1 MRGAPYLQLSNAGP
15 LTYVRLPAGKYRI
28 NARFHGKSE
37 THEVTLD
44 RDTCRDVYFRW
55 KTTGQRRATGDGSA
69 AASRSLNITE

>member
-44 RDTCRDVYFRW
+44 RDTGQDVYFHW
-55 KTTGQRRATGDGSA
+55 KTAG
-69 AASRSLNITE
+69 